1 MFFLAPLACSAALL
15 SDPSGSLPRAN
26 KVTTTTKAWPST
38 FELPAALDLTA
49 VSEAHQKFVA
59 DLFVWEHGRAA
70 QFERIGNHPY
80 WADPRIHN
88 FGNQGWRGFLHALVV
103 PIATAAIDEFAYNGF
118 DARKALH
125 ESEFPKDADVVDLCC
140 GVGFS
145 PARNGRVTAVDASH
159 QMAAIARLRR
169 PDIKKV
175 EVGNAETWG
184 EVRAHTSFSHAHHI
198 PPSHLNSLSHVLP
211 SLPSP
216 RLQTGCTDI
225 ATVMFGMHEMPQDGR
240 RRVLR
245 NALRIAKSKVMVVD
259 IWPGFEPSPMMLSG
273 EPFILEYLENIE
285 GDVDAVADPSVWEV
299 TRVDVVEQHV
309 RMWKFERLD
318 WGI

>member
-1 MFFLAPLACSAALL
+1 M
-15 SDPSGSLPRAN
+15 
-26 KVTTTTKAWPST
+26 
-38 FELPAALDLTA
+38 
-49 VSEAHQKFVA
+49 
-59 DLFVWEHGRAA
+59 
-70 QFERIGNHPY
+70 
-80 WADPRIHN
+80 
-88 FGNQGWRGFLHALVV
+88 

-125 ESEFPKDADVVDLCC
+125 ESEFPEDADVVDLCC

-184 EVRAHTSFSHAHHI
+184 EVRAPFIFSRASHPSLSSQLPLTRC
-198 PPSHLNSLSHVLP
+198 PPSLSTL
-211 SLPSP
+211 
-216 RLQTGCTDI
+216 TDGLHRHRDRDVRHAQI
-225 ATVMFGMHEMPQDGR
+225 RGQP